1 MSRVRG
7 SARAGQGRSE
17 AAGPGKIETE
27 AGFTDEELEARDSPQ
42 ATLAAG
48 QGPGLALWDQS
59 PAPSPMT
66 ACGAMPSDYIWP
78 FLYASLGLGGLLA
91 VVVAVLSACLCRLH
105 RRVRKLERS
114 WLTGKDGRGPVTPA
128 SLCARPAQAQ
138 LPEQEQE
145 QELHYAS
152 LQRLPCREPPGHGH
166 QEREDSLQDP
176 GTDYTCVADKK
187 PT

>member
-1 MSRVRG
+1 
-7 SARAGQGRSE
+7 
-17 AAGPGKIETE
+17 
-27 AGFTDEELEARDSPQ
+27 
-42 ATLAAG
+42 
-48 QGPGLALWDQS
+48 
-59 PAPSPMT
+59 MT
-66 ACGAMPSDYIWP
+66 ACGATPSDCKWP
-78 FLYASLGLGGLLA
+78 FLYASWGLGGLLA

-114 WLTGKDGRGPVTPA
+114 W
-128 SLCARPAQAQ
+128 AQAQ
-138 LPEQEQE
+138 LPEQEQEQE

>member
-1 MSRVRG
+1 MPNQMG
-7 SARAGQGRSE
+7 SPNATSS
-17 AAGPGKIETE
+17 
-27 AGFTDEELEARDSPQ
+27 DS
-42 ATLAAG
+42 
-48 QGPGLALWDQS
+48 
-59 PAPSPMT
+59 
-66 ACGAMPSDYIWP
+66 IWIY
-78 FLYASLGLGGLLA
+78 LYASWGLGGLLA
-91 VVVAVLSACLCRLH
+91 VVMAVLSACLCRLH

-114 WLTGKDGRGPVTPA
+114 W
-128 SLCARPAQAQ
+128 AQAQ
-138 LPEQEQE
+138 LPEQE

>member
-114 WLTGKDGRGPVTPA
+114 W
-128 SLCARPAQAQ
+128 AQAQ

>member
-1 MSRVRG
+1 MRLRG
-7 SARAGQGRSE
+7 AGEHGFE
-17 AAGPGKIETE
+17 APWAPEETCP
-27 AGFTDEELEARDSPQ
+27 ASVSDPSKVKSSP
-42 ATLAAG
+42 LLPSSPVAAWG
-48 QGPGLALWDQS
+48 LLPPGLLPPHRTPHSSSWAQEALFPHHGQRIWLWDS
-59 PAPSPMT
+59 
-66 ACGAMPSDYIWP
+66 IWIY
-78 FLYASLGLGGLLA
+78 LYASWGLGGLLA
-91 VVVAVLSACLCRLH
+91 VVMAVLSACLCRLH

-114 WLTGKDGRGPVTPA
+114 W
-128 SLCARPAQAQ
+128 AQAQ
-138 LPEQEQE
+138 LPEQE

>member
-1 MSRVRG
+1 HSPLYPTDIWLYL
-7 SARAGQGRSE
+7 SAS
-17 AAGPGKIETE
+17 
-27 AGFTDEELEARDSPQ
+27 
-42 ATLAAG
+42 
-48 QGPGLALWDQS
+48 W
-59 PAPSPMT
+59 
-66 ACGAMPSDYIWP
+66 
-78 FLYASLGLGGLLA
+78 GLGGLLA

-114 WLTGKDGRGPVTPA
+114 W
-128 SLCARPAQAQ
+128 AQAQ